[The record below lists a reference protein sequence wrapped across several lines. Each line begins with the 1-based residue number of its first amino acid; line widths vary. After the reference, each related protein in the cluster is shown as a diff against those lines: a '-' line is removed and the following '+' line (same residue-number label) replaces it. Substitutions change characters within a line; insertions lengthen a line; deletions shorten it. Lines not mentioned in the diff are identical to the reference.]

1 MKFIRILENII
12 NNESIALFPGKFK
25 PPHLEHLYTI
35 EQALEKANKII
46 IFISKKTYGNWT
58 AQLSKQILEELLK
71 NANIKEDK
79 FEIKIAKESTP
90 IDDFRNYLKNNLLQ
104 NKVYLIKG
112 EKEPAED
119 TRFERELIGYALQS
133 NKNIDYKNI
142 TIEDLIIKP
151 QKENPISST
160 HIRNGSYATI
170 EEMFEYY
177 KYIPSNKL
185 IELYKQGFLK

>member
-35 EQALEKANKII
+35 EQACKSADSLI
-46 IFISKKTYGNWT
+46 IFISRKRYDNWS
-58 AQLSKQILEELLK
+58 ANLSKQILEELLHDKDYK
-71 NANIKEDK
+71 NKVQ
-79 FEIKIAKESTP
+79 IKIAQEKTP
-90 IDDFRNYLKNNLLQ
+90 IDDFRNYLKNNLLP
-104 NKVYLIKG
+104 NKVYLVKG
-112 EKEPAED
+112 AKETAED
-119 TRFERELIGYALQS
+119 TRFDRTPIEQALQS
-133 NKNIDYKNI
+133 NKNINYKNI

-151 QKENPISST
+151 QKKNPISST
-160 HIRNGSYATI
+160 DIRNGSYATI

-177 KYIPSNKL
+177 KYIPSDKL